1 MKKIRPLVFAF
12 VGITIALVVVLAAV
26 VVLQLSALRAQSE
39 YEHSV
44 TDVMVDQLAAAKLQI
59 VQVQQFLTD
68 ASATGEQDGVADA
81 EKAYAAA
88 RASLAKLSGL
98 APAFAA
104 EVEALS
110 REVEQLR
117 EVGMRMVEAYK
128 TGREAGNQVMKG
140 ADGFD
145 KRAELAQAAIDRL
158 GARINA
164 LQDDTRGRVQ
174 ASIERTLWGA
184 VGLALLIC
192 LVVSGVAWK
201 LVDLIYRLIGAEP
214 LHGAKLAAYLA
225 QGDLTHT
232 IAVRPGDTDSLIAQL
247 ATMRARWTDVASGLR
262 GQAAQMSAGAG
273 ELQHKAHALASN
285 GARQS
290 EAAAAIAANVEQLS
304 TSAEQIAADAGEANT
319 HVRSMGQS
327 AVESSQIISFVRQ
340 EVEEVA
346 RTVQEAAS
354 QVSRLDARAQDI
366 AGIVTTIRAIADQ
379 TNLLALNAAIE
390 AARAGETG
398 RGFAV
403 VADEVRKLAERTSGA
418 TVSIAQ
424 MIADVHAVT
433 GEVVSTISRGVER
446 VETSAAMA
454 EDARLAMDALKQESL
469 GACDQVSRIHTAL
482 SEQRANTHD
491 IATKVEQIAQ
501 MAAENA
507 DASEGVSVTS
517 DRIDH
522 IAQALAQDVG
532 YFKLS
537 TPEQTEVEL
546 F

>member
-1 MKKIRPLVFAF
+1 MKKIRPLMFAF

-44 TDVMVDQLAAAKLQI
+44 TDVMVDQLAVTKLQI

-81 EKAYAAA
+81 EKAYSAA
-88 RASLAKLSGL
+88 RASLAKLTAL
-98 APAFAA
+98 APAFGADID
-104 EVEALS
+104 ALS
-110 REVEQLR
+110 REVDTLR
-117 EVGMRMVEAYK
+117 EVGLRMVEAYK
-128 TGREAGNQVMKG
+128 GGREAGNQVMKG

-145 KRAELAQAAIDRL
+145 KRAEVAQAAIDRL
-158 GARINA
+158 SARINA
-164 LQDDTRGRVQ
+164 LQDETRVRVQ
-174 ASIERTLWGA
+174 NSIDRTLWGA

-192 LVVSGVAWK
+192 AVVSGVAWK
-201 LVDLIYRLIGAEP
+201 LVGLIYRLIGAEP
-214 LHGAKLAAYLA
+214 VHGAKLAGYLA

-232 IAVRPGDTDSLIAQL
+232 IEVRPGDTESLMAQL
-247 ATMRARWTDVASGLR
+247 AVMRARWTDVASSLR
-262 GQAAQMSAGAG
+262 GQAVQMSSGAG

-304 TSAEQIAADAGEANT
+304 TSAEQIAADAGDANT

-354 QVSRLDARAQDI
+354 QVTRLDARAQDI

-390 AARAGETG
+390 AARAGESG

-507 DASEGVSVTS
+507 DASESVSVTS

-532 YFKLS
+532 YFKLGA
-537 TPEQTEVEL
+537 TAATEVEL